1 MEAAA
6 AVGDME
12 AVARLLWRCACLLVH
27 AGVTT
32 EAGRALQQRIAT
44 RALLLGC
51 QQLQSARLLVLEIGD
66 VCSSCQPA
74 NERGGKRSARTGTS
88 ALLARVH
95 SSAVL
100 PNQHSLT
107 SSNNMLG

>member
-1 MEAAA
+1 MAAAA

-12 AVARLLWRCACLLVH
+12 AIARLLWRCACLEAD

-51 QQLQSARLLVLEIGD
+51 QQLQSARLLVMAIGN
-66 VCSSCQPA
+66 VCSTCQPG
-74 NERGGKRSARTGTS
+74 NECGGKRSARTGTS

-100 PNQHSLT
+100 PNRYSLK